1 MATNVSERIH
11 TLQDVLDA
19 LSQQASA
26 ATSDPDFD
34 PREDMGE
41 ALYLAG
47 QLMAIARTTA
57 TISAPAG
64 RPPDNPATTPKTSSG
79 PDRTGLPSHQIGEHF
94 MSIREAT

>member
-1 MATNVSERIH
+1 MATNVSEMIH

-19 LSQQASA
+19 LSQQSSA

-47 QLMAIARTTA
+47 QLMAIAKASSTVSAMIANLWA
-57 TISAPAG
+57 T
-64 RPPDNPATTPKTSSG
+64 N
-79 PDRTGLPSHQIGEHF
+79 TGDG
-94 MSIREAT
+94 A

>member
-11 TLQDVLDA
+11 TLHDVLDA
-19 LSQQASA
+19 LEQQAGA

-57 TISAPAG
+57 TVSAMMA
-64 RPPDNPATTPKTSSG
+64 DLWATN
-79 PDRTGLPSHQIGEHF
+79 TGGGS
-94 MSIREAT
+94 

>member
-11 TLQDVLDA
+11 TLHDVLDA

-26 ATSDPDFD
+26 ATENPDFD

-47 QLMAIARTTA
+47 QLMAIAQTTA
-57 TISAPAG
+57 TISAMLS
-64 RPPDNPATTPKTSSG
+64 RLWATN
-79 PDRTGLPSHQIGEHF
+79 TGDG
-94 MSIREAT
+94 A

>member
-1 MATNVSERIH
+1 MMAVNVSERIH

-26 ATSDPDFD
+26 ATGDPDIE

-47 QLMAIARTTA
+47 QLAAIAKTSS
-57 TISAPAG
+57 TISAMIA
-64 RPPDNPATTPKTSSG
+64 NLWATN
-79 PDRTGLPSHQIGEHF
+79 TGDG
-94 MSIREAT
+94 A

>member
-19 LSQQASA
+19 LSEQASA
-26 ATSDPDFD
+26 ATTAPDFD

-47 QLMAIARTTA
+47 QLMAIARATA
-57 TISAPAG
+57 TISAMLS
-64 RPPDNPATTPKTSSG
+64 RLWATN
-79 PDRTGLPSHQIGEHF
+79 TGDG
-94 MSIREAT
+94 A

>member
-26 ATSDPDFD
+26 ATTTTDFD
-34 PREDMGE
+34 PREDMGD

-47 QLMAIARTTA
+47 QLMAIA
-57 TISAPAG
+57 
-64 RPPDNPATTPKTSSG
+64 KTSSTVSAMIANLWATN
-79 PDRTGLPSHQIGEHF
+79 TGDG
-94 MSIREAT
+94 A

>member
-26 ATSDPDFD
+26 ATTAQDFD

-47 QLMAIARTTA
+47 QLMAIA
-57 TISAPAG
+57 
-64 RPPDNPATTPKTSSG
+64 KTSSTVSAMIA
-79 PDRTGLPSHQIGEHF
+79 DLWATNTGDG
-94 MSIREAT
+94 A

>member
-19 LSQQASA
+19 LSQQASV
-26 ATSDPDFD
+26 ATSDPDIE

-47 QLMAIARTTA
+47 QLAAIA
-57 TISAPAG
+57 
-64 RPPDNPATTPKTSSG
+64 KTSSTVSAMIA
-79 PDRTGLPSHQIGEHF
+79 DLWATNTGDS
-94 MSIREAT
+94 A

>member
-26 ATSDPDFD
+26 ATSDQDFD

-47 QLMAIARTTA
+47 QLAAIA
-57 TISAPAG
+57 
-64 RPPDNPATTPKTSSG
+64 KTSSTVSAMIANLWATN
-79 PDRTGLPSHQIGEHF
+79 TGDS
-94 MSIREAT
+94 A

>member
-26 ATSDPDFD
+26 ATSDPDIE

-47 QLMAIARTTA
+47 QLAAIA
-57 TISAPAG
+57 
-64 RPPDNPATTPKTSSG
+64 KTSATVSAMIA
-79 PDRTGLPSHQIGEHF
+79 DLWATNTGGGS
-94 MSIREAT
+94 

>member
-1 MATNVSERIH
+1 MATNVSERIR

-26 ATSDPDFD
+26 ATTTTDFD

-47 QLMAIARTTA
+47 QLMAIAQTTA
-57 TISAPAG
+57 AIRAMIA
-64 RPPDNPATTPKTSSG
+64 DLWATN
-79 PDRTGLPSHQIGEHF
+79 TGGD
-94 MSIREAT
+94 T

>member
-26 ATSDPDFD
+26 ATSDPDIE

-47 QLMAIARTTA
+47 QLAAIA
-57 TISAPAG
+57 
-64 RPPDNPATTPKTSSG
+64 KTSSTVSAMIA
-79 PDRTGLPSHQIGEHF
+79 DLWATNTGGG
-94 MSIREAT
+94 A

>member
-1 MATNVSERIH
+1 MATNVSEWIH
-11 TLQDVLDA
+11 TLQDVRDA

-47 QLMAIARTTA
+47 QLMAIA
-57 TISAPAG
+57 
-64 RPPDNPATTPKTSSG
+64 KTSSTVSAMIA
-79 PDRTGLPSHQIGEHF
+79 DLWATITGDG
-94 MSIREAT
+94 A

>member
-19 LSQQASA
+19 LGQQASA
-26 ATSDPDFD
+26 ATSDPDIE

-47 QLMAIARTTA
+47 QLAAIAKTSS
-57 TISAPAG
+57 TISAMIA
-64 RPPDNPATTPKTSSG
+64 NLWATN
-79 PDRTGLPSHQIGEHF
+79 TGDG
-94 MSIREAT
+94 A

>member
-11 TLQDVLDA
+11 TLQDILDA
-19 LSQQASA
+19 LQEQASA

-47 QLMAIARTTA
+47 QLMAIAKA
-57 TISAPAG
+57 SSTISAMIA
-64 RPPDNPATTPKTSSG
+64 NLWATN
-79 PDRTGLPSHQIGEHF
+79 TGGG
-94 MSIREAT
+94 A